1 MKQNFFAVDLGA
13 TSGRTILGSFI
24 EGGLNLEE
32 INRFPNHL
40 IEVGGHF
47 YWDIYALYRHIIDGL
62 KLVAHRGESIASI
75 GIDTWGVDFVL
86 LGKDG
91 NLLRQPYAYRDPHT
105 VGAPEAFFSRISRS
119 EVYGKTGI
127 QVMNFNSLFQLDTL
141 RRNHDSAL
149 EAADKVLFM
158 PDALSYMLTG
168 KMVTEYTIASTAQLV
183 NAHTQ
188 RLEPE
193 LLKAVGLQEE
203 NFGRFVFPG
212 EKIGTLTEEV
222 QKITGLG
229 AIPVIAVAGHD
240 TGSAVAAVPAL
251 DRNFAYLS
259 SGTWSLMGVETDAP
273 VITAETEAL
282 NFTNEG
288 GVEGTIRL
296 LKNICGMW
304 LLERCRLNWGDTSY
318 PELITEADSCE
329 PFRSLI
335 NPDDDC
341 FANPAD
347 MEQAIEMVP
356 VIVEAQIQA
365 TAIEFMER
373 ETILF
378 AEEYLGK
385 RFPDTRNDA
394 YILLTFDG
402 RNAEQVRA
410 EYQEVADLCL
420 EHGALDVFIVDT
432 QERKQS
438 VWNARG
444 AFLEAIKASTTQ
456 MDECDVVVPRDR
468 VADFIK
474 YTHEVAG
481 ILNLRIPSFGH
492 AGDGNLHVYLCRDD
506 LAEDEWKEKLSLGFE
521 MMYAR
526 AREYGGAVSGEHGI
540 GYAKKEY
547 LKEQLGDTQIGLMR
561 RIKKAFDPNLILN
574 PDKVV

>member
-193 LLKAVGLQEE
+193 LRKAVGLQEE

-347 MEQAIEMVP
+347 MEQAIREYCRTTGQPVP
-356 VIVEAQIQA
+356 EQRGQIVRCIFESLALRYRQVLENLRALSPRPIETLHVIGGGSRNDLLNQFTANAIGIPVVAGPSEA
-365 TAIEFMER
+365 TAIGNVMIQAMTVGEATDVAGMR
-373 ETILF
+373 QLISRSIPLKTYHPQDM
-378 AEEYLGK
+378 AAW
-385 RFPDTRNDA
+385 DAA
-394 YILLTFDG
+394 YIHFK
-402 RNAEQVRA
+402 NCVR
-410 EYQEVADLCL
+410 
-420 EHGALDVFIVDT
+420 
-432 QERKQS
+432 
-438 VWNARG
+438 
-444 AFLEAIKASTTQ
+444 
-456 MDECDVVVPRDR
+456 
-468 VADFIK
+468 
-474 YTHEVAG
+474 
-481 ILNLRIPSFGH
+481 
-492 AGDGNLHVYLCRDD
+492 
-506 LAEDEWKEKLSLGFE
+506 
-521 MMYAR
+521 
-526 AREYGGAVSGEHGI
+526 
-540 GYAKKEY
+540 
-547 LKEQLGDTQIGLMR
+547 
-561 RIKKAFDPNLILN
+561 
-574 PDKVV
+574 